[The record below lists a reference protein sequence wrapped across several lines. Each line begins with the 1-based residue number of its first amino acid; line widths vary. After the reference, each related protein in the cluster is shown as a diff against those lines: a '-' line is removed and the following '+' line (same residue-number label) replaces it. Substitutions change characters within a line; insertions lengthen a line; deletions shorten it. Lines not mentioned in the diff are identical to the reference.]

1 MYWVQGAGF
10 QSGEFNACR
19 WYWIQYSVF
28 STLNTDSFFFPICLL
43 LFTFLNHQMTVPCI
57 LPGFFFFLSFFS
69 GRDRVEWAYSILS
82 TTRTATRFCFKLYC
96 CTTVMW
102 CSLYTQTHMCMHKHT
117 LTSKLQSSLL
127 KTLTPGRND
136 IKVNPERCL
145 FPLDSSH
152 EGSRHPKLTLK
163 LFLFP
168 KTKN

>member
-1 MYWVQGAGF
+1 MPAGDI
-10 QSGEFNACR
+10 EFS
-19 WYWIQYSVF
+19 IQYSVLWIL
-28 STLNTDSFFFPICLL
+28 TLFFFQSACYYL
-43 LFTFLNHQMTVPCI
+43 LFWIIKWLFHASCL
-57 LPGFFFFLSFFS
+57 GFFFFFLSFFS

-102 CSLYTQTHMCMHKHT
+102 CTLYTQTHMCVHKHT

-127 KTLTPGRND
+127 KTLTSGRND